1 MGVKEFVS
9 EHTSLDVTRPGN
21 SLKNWFIGIPIAIS
35 LVFGVVVE
43 GNPVSKFVSSLGVGA
58 RRGVGSAITET
69 QPQMQE
75 GVESLYGRPTQP
87 GDLSKRK
94 QQSQGQQTQCN
105 NGWCWKN

>member
-1 MGVKEFVS
+1 MGVREFLS
-9 EHTSLDVTRPGN
+9 EHTSLDATRPAN

-75 GVESLYGRPTQP
+75 GVNTLYGRPTQP
-87 GDLSKRK
+87 GDINRRNPST
-94 QQSQGQQTQCN
+94 QQACV
-105 NGWCWKN
+105 GWCWQQNKKN